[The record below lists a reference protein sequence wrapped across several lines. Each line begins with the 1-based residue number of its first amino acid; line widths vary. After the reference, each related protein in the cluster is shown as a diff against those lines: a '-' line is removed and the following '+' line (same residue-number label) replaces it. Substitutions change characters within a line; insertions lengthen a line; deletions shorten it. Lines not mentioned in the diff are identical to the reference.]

1 MWCLVGVFVLGTLVN
16 NALCQTSDARLMVI
30 TEKSQRGLESR
41 YKVYSVTMIFNDICV
56 QVYRVHN
63 YGSK

>member
-16 NALCQTSDARLMVI
+16 IALGQTSDARLMVI

-41 YKVYSVTMIFNDICV
+41 YKVMSIV
-56 QVYRVHN
+56 
-63 YGSK
+63 